1 MQDIVILTG
10 MLPAPRPTKSVK
22 KTAWITGPQA
32 CGKTQSL
39 KKDDKHEH
47 L

>member
-10 MLPAPRPTKSVK
+10 MLPAS
-22 KTAWITGPQA
+22 W
-32 CGKTQSL
+32 KTQSL